1 MAATLEKMRLEEKLD
16 LSYKEIRKYQDT
28 LQQAQEQLEG
38 AQGMIEESQVKI
50 LRKYFF
56 NTMFRTLK
64 GRINQILNGYMK
76 QNLFKFPLSRTV
88 METYLHMY
96 QGLTL
101 IKFFRKGNWLSKIST
116 RKQSKCFQ
124 AGNKFMR

>member
-50 LRKYFF
+50 LRNFF
-56 NTMFRTLK
+56 VH
-64 GRINQILNGYMK
+64 
-76 QNLFKFPLSRTV
+76 NLEL
-88 METYLHMY
+88 
-96 QGLTL
+96 
-101 IKFFRKGNWLSKIST
+101 
-116 RKQSKCFQ
+116 
-124 AGNKFMR
+124 

>member
-50 LRKYFF
+50 LRTYSF

-76 QNLFKFPLSRTV
+76 
-88 METYLHMY
+88 
-96 QGLTL
+96 
-101 IKFFRKGNWLSKIST
+101 
-116 RKQSKCFQ
+116 
-124 AGNKFMR
+124 